1 MYPFSPWICVFSELF
16 QNSLILW
23 VYLHV
28 SLQYCW
34 EPAWGVPPIAK
45 VMRLRGLTGKGES
58 GLREPHWICS
68 CICPKNQSLPALLH
82 YAFHLYFWHYGGL
95 SPTTSLCKGVNLGL
109 QLRNLLGVVQKLFWW
124 LSSLPDK
131 IIQPHVLVYSLPT
144 VKGMRC
150 FKLSKNRFFW
160 EVRKLLV

>member
-1 MYPFSPWICVFSELF
+1 MNSEGIQSYIYMYPFSPWICVFSELF

-82 YAFHLYFWHYGGL
+82 YAFHLYFWHYRGL

-109 QLRNLLGVVQKLFWW
+109 QLINLLGVFQ
-124 LSSLPDK
+124 
-131 IIQPHVLVYSLPT
+131 
-144 VKGMRC
+144 
-150 FKLSKNRFFW
+150 SKNSSDGSLACLTGLSGHNP
-160 EVRKLLV
+160 EKHEML